1 MAIKIQIRRDSA
13 SAWSAN
19 NPTLSSGEIGWDT
32 TNKKGKIGDGATAWN
47 SLAYSIFTEAELNGK
62 AGLSSP
68 AFTGTPTAPTASAGT
83 NTTQIATTAFVRTE
97 VSNLVASAPA
107 ALDTLDELAA
117 ALGDD
122 PNFATTVTNSI
133 AAKAPLAS
141 PALTGTPTAPTA
153 AGATNTTQIAT
164 TEFVQTAVGTKANSV
179 SPTFTGTAIF
189 DGITV
194 TGSARFQEMIED
206 IVDVAHASNV
216 LTLDYN
222 SGNVFYMAT
231 AFAASPAVTVNITN
245 APTTD
250 GRVFTVTLFAVQ
262 GATGYNP
269 SVLNINGSAAT
280 IRWAGGV
287 TPTPTSS
294 AGKIDIYSFTIIRRA
309 SAWTALAS
317 AVTNF

>member
-68 AFTGTPTAPTASAGT
+68 AFTGTPTAPTAAAAT

-133 AAKAPLAS
+133 AARAPLAS

-153 AGATNTTQIAT
+153 AVDTNTTQLAT
-164 TEFVQTAVGTKANSV
+164 TAYVVAQGYSKTA

-231 AFAASPAVTVNITN
+231 AFAASPAATVNVTN

>member
-1 MAIKIQIRRDSA
+1 MAVKIQVRRDIA

-32 TNKKGKIGDGATAWN
+32 TNKKGKIGDGSTAWN

-62 AGLSSP
+62 ANLASP
-68 AFTGTPTAPTASAGT
+68 TFTGTPTAPTAAAAT

-97 VSNLVASAPA
+97 VSNLVDAAPGT
-107 ALDTLDELAA
+107 LDTLNELAA

-122 PNFATTVTNSI
+122 PNFATTVSNSL
-133 AAKAPLAS
+133 ATKAPLES

-153 AGATNTTQIAT
+153 AADTNTTQIAT
-164 TEFVQTAVGTKANSV
+164 TAYVVGQGYTKAA

-206 IVDVAHASNV
+206 VVDVSHSANV
-216 LTLDYN
+216 LGLDYN
-222 SGNVFYMAT
+222 TGNVFYMAT
-231 AFAASPAVTVNITN
+231 AFSASATVNVTN

-269 SVLNINGSAAT
+269 TTLNINGSAAT

-309 SAWTALAS
+309 SAWIALAS

>member
-1 MAIKIQIRRDSA
+1 MAVKIQVRRDIA
-13 SAWSAN
+13 SAWSTN

-32 TNKKGKIGDGATAWN
+32 TNKKGKIGDGSTAWN
-47 SLAYSIFTEAELNGK
+47 SLAYSIFTEAELNAK
-62 AGLSSP
+62 ANLASP
-68 AFTGTPTAPTASAGT
+68 TFTGTPSAPTASAGT

-97 VSNLVASAPA
+97 VSNLVDASPGT
-107 ALDTLDELAA
+107 LDTLNELAA

-122 PNFATTVTNSI
+122 PNFATTVSNSL
-133 AAKAPLAS
+133 ATKAPLSS
-141 PALTGTPTAPTA
+141 PALTGTPTAPTPA
-153 AGATNTTQIAT
+153 ADTNTTQIAT
-164 TEFVQTAVGTKANSV
+164 TAYVVGQGYSKSA
-179 SPTFTGTAIF
+179 SPTFTGTATF

-194 TGSARFQEMIED
+194 TGSARFQEMVED
-206 IVDVAHASNV
+206 VVDVSHSANV
-216 LTLDYN
+216 LALDYN
-222 SGNVFYMAT
+222 AGNVFYMAT
-231 AFAASPAVTVNITN
+231 AFSASATVNVTN

-269 SVLNINGSAAT
+269 TTLNINGSAAT
-280 IRWAGGV
+280 IKWAGGV